1 MKSLC
6 LIYGTDR
13 SYIRK
18 AMPRPL
24 EFDRDVALET
34 AMQVFWAKGY
44 EATSLQD
51 LIDATGLSKSSFYQS
66 FESKQELFQ
75 RCIRRYADQVVD
87 DMQRQ
92 LREAPSGYDFIVN
105 TLKGV
110 AKAASRDDGQR
121 GCLVMNT
128 ANEFAQRDPILAEL
142 IAKEHKRFEA
152 AFLAAI
158 ERAQREGSIPKSKP
172 ARALARYCLT
182 TLSGLKTMAKAGAS
196 ARALREV
203 AMIAVDALR

>member
-1 MKSLC
+1 
-6 LIYGTDR
+6 
-13 SYIRK
+13 
-18 AMPRPL
+18 MPRPL

>member
-1 MKSLC
+1 M
-6 LIYGTDR
+6 R
-13 SYIRK
+13 PV
-18 AMPRPL
+18 MPRPL
-24 EFDRDVALET
+24 EFDRDAALET

-44 EATSLQD
+44 ETTSLQD
-51 LIDATGLSKSSFYQS
+51 LLEATGLSKSSFYQS
-66 FESKQELFQ
+66 FESKHELFE
-75 RCIRRYADQVVD
+75 RCVRRYADQVVD
-87 DMQRQ
+87 HMRRQ
-92 LREAPSGYDFIVN
+92 LREAPSGYDFIVSSLN
-105 TLKGV
+105 GV
-110 AKAASRDDGQR
+110 AEGVSRKEGQR

-128 ANEFAQRDPILAEL
+128 ANEFAQRDPSLAGL

-152 AFLAAI
+152 AFVAAV

-203 AMIAVDALR
+203 AVIAVDALQ